1 MTQKEFSFN
10 KYFIYAF
17 IVLLI
22 GITSFYHE
30 KIMSF
35 FKKENS
41 NENNKIMAIIGIDIG
56 STTSG
61 FNIIIKPFENPSVDE
76 SGLIDSQ
83 IIIHKNSKDGLF
95 IGKKAYENYIA
106 DPYNKNN
113 LYFTLFKRNLDPK
126 INKNMVA
133 SDYPGDEL
141 EIEIIIKE
149 FLRKL
154 KQIIEDINQIINDA
168 NSNDIRWIITVP
180 PLWDIKGKKSMEQAA
195 KKAGMVNLEVVLEP
209 EAASLAI
216 FNEDN
221 PKIKKFIQPGKKF
234 LIVDAGGYTIDFS
247 ANKILENNNL
257 EQLMIPASIVNGSSI
272 LNEKIFDLV
281 KKFIG
286 QEKVNKVYKTEY
298 SIIKKLLVQIEEIKK
313 QVNDDASKSFGLDI
327 SYFNMTCPKEGWF
340 NSKKKECEKEVDGI
354 KLSHSEKTLF
364 IPKEYIYNLILETSK
379 TIINHI
385 NFVLSKI
392 GEVDL
397 IIYTG
402 GFSNNK
408 IFQKIIEKH
417 KKGDIAE
424 AFFLKDPQK
433 TVQKGAALFGLNSI
447 QIIQRI
453 IPITIGIE
461 SYEIK
466 NKNTSE
472 EENICEN
479 EYTDEK
485 NQTRCQEY
493 IRYVM
498 KRESVKI
505 NETKEHSIHPLN
517 ERIIIY
523 YSYEDEITNENKLE
537 LGFIDSPLSELPL
550 IDRNLKINMKFSNY
564 INVTIIDET
573 ENKENSVLLSYPINK
588 FFEND
593 EYLI

>member
-1 MTQKEFSFN
+1 MSQKEFSFN

-76 SGLIDSQ
+76 SGLIESQ

-95 IGKKAYENYIA
+95 IGKKAYENFIA

-133 SDYPGDEL
+133 SDYPGDEI

-154 KQIIEDINQIINDA
+154 KQKIEDNNDFINNA
-168 NSNDIRWIITVP
+168 NISDIKWIITVP
-180 PLWDIKGKKSMEQAA
+180 PLWDLKGKKLMQEAA
-195 KKAGMVNLEVVLEP
+195 KKAGMVNLEIVLEP

-216 FNEDN
+216 FNEEN
-221 PKIKKFIQPGKKF
+221 PKIKKYIQPGKKF
-234 LIVDAGGYTIDFS
+234 LIVDAGGYTVDFS

-257 EQLMIPASIVNGSSI
+257 EQLIIPTSIVKGSSM
-272 LNEKIFDLV
+272 LNEKIFELV

-286 QEKVNKVYKTEY
+286 EEKINKTDY
-298 SIIKKLLVQIEEIKK
+298 SIIQDMLIKIEEIKK
-313 QVNDDASKSFGLDI
+313 QVNNNTASSFGLNI
-327 SYFNMTCPKEGWF
+327 AYFNITCPNQKKGWF
-340 NSKKKECEKEVDGI
+340 TSKQKECEKEVDGI
-354 KLSHSEKTLF
+354 KLSYSDKMLF
-364 IPKEYIYNLILETSK
+364 IPREFIYNITLETSK
-379 TIINHI
+379 TIINHV

-402 GFSNNK
+402 GFSNNEL
-408 IFQKIIEKH
+408 FQKIIEKY
-417 KKGDIAE
+417 KEGNRAKT
-424 AFFLKDPQK
+424 FFLKDPQK
-433 TVQKGAALFGLNSI
+433 TVQKGAALFGLNST

-453 IPITIGIE
+453 IPISIWIE
-461 SYEIK
+461 SYEKKIE
-466 NKNTSE
+466 NST
-472 EENICEN
+472 EENACEN
-479 EYTDEK
+479 EFIDENK
-485 NQTRCQEY
+485 ETRCQTY
-493 IRYVM
+493 I
-498 KRESVKI
+498 KFATERESIKI
-505 NETKEHSIHPLN
+505 NETKEFSIHPLN

-523 YSYEDEITNENKLE
+523 YNYEDEITNENKLE
-537 LGFIDSPLSELPL
+537 LGYIDSPLSELPL
-550 IDRNLKINMKFSNY
+550 INRNLKVTMKFSNY

-588 FFEND
+588 FFDINE
-593 EYLI
+593 

>member
-1 MTQKEFSFN
+1 MTDESQTPYKNFCMYSFI
-10 KYFIYAF
+10 F
-17 IVLLI
+17 LLI
-22 GITSFYHE
+22 SIIIGLFIKLYPFSSNDE
-30 KIMSF
+30 KKDEHII
-35 FKKENS
+35 K
-41 NENNKIMAIIGIDIG
+41 AIIGIDIG

-61 FNIIIKPFENPSVDE
+61 FNMIAKPYENPTVEE
-76 SGLIDSQ
+76 SDLVESQ
-83 IIIHKNSKDGLF
+83 IIIHKHSKDGLF
-95 IGKKAYENYIA
+95 IGSDAYNNFKGEPN
-106 DPYNKNN
+106 NKNN

-133 SDYPGDEL
+133 SDYPGDEI

-154 KQIIEDINQIINDA
+154 KQKIEDNNDFINNA
-168 NSNDIRWIITVP
+168 NVSDIKWIITVP
-180 PLWDIKGKKSMEQAA
+180 PLWDLKGKKLMQEAA
-195 KKAGMVNLEVVLEP
+195 KKAGMVNLEIVLEP

-216 FNEDN
+216 FNEEN
-221 PKIKKFIQPGKKF
+221 PKIKKYIQPGKKF

-466 NKNTSE
+466 NTNTSE

-498 KRESVKI
+498 KRESVQI
-505 NETKEHSIHPLN
+505 NKTKEHKIHPLN

-537 LGFIDSPLSELPL
+537 LGYIDSPLMDCAYLKSSNT
-550 IDRNLKINMKFSNY
+550 NLSVYF
-564 INVTIIDET
+564 D
-573 ENKENSVLLSYPINK
+573 NSKSYHTFLGN
-588 FFEND
+588 
-593 EYLI
+593 